1 MGLDELVNMSRVMRK
16 ALFEQLAAIE
26 RNHKEFQSRL
36 QGFRTARKTTRA
48 ARQASQI
55 MTQFGVIRFYRVGVG
70 FPLGDCIAAPMI
82 PKVIIGFKRI
92 AVIAF
97 RLRSLVHQ
105 LLEGCLCSLPNDLTA
120 QVAAGQPIDEGD
132 DEDLVFFSPIKLNN
146 SSSSASLTWAGT
158 GGSGN
163 WAAAAWT
170 HKETVRW

>member
-1 MGLDELVNMSRVMRK
+1 MVLDELVHMSRVMRK

-26 RNHKEFQSRL
+26 GNHKEFQGRL
-36 QGFRTARKTTRA
+36 QGFRAARKTTRA

-55 MTQFGVIRFYRVGVG
+55 MAQFGVIRFNRVGVG
-70 FPLGDCIAAPMI
+70 FPLGDCIAAPVI
-82 PKVIIGFKRI
+82 PQVIIGIKRI

-97 RLRSLVHQ
+97 RLRSLIHQ
-105 LLEGCLCSLPNDLTA
+105 FLKGFLRPLPNDSTA
-120 QVAAGQPIDEGD
+120 QVTAGKPIYECD